1 MWHPISK
8 DELLALVA
16 DPEVAGN
23 AELRRFWEL
32 IRIAPERWSLS
43 PWGDEGGGFW
53 VVAVLGS
60 ECVYFNDI
68 EEGFNLSPYQAFG
81 VIGEY
86 GCDQAEFRECLSSLL
101 AKVRSA
107 LDREA

>member
-8 DELLALVA
+8 DELLALIA
-16 DPEVAGN
+16 DPEIAGN
-23 AELRRFWEL
+23 AKLRLFWEL
-32 IRIAPERWSLS
+32 IRIAPEKWSLS

-68 EEGFNLSPYQAFG
+68 EEGFNLSPYEASG

-86 GCDQAEFRECLSSLL
+86 YCDQAELRECLSSLL
-101 AKVRSA
+101 AKVQSVLA
-107 LDREA
+107 REA